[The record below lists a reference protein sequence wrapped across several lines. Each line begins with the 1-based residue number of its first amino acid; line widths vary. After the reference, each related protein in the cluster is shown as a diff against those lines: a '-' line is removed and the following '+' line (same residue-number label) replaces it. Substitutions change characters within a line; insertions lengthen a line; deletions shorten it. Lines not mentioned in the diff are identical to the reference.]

1 MFVQMLL
8 SECVE
13 YSRKEHLLDLITLIS
28 GMKKCGNSYEVEW
41 ISHGSAGLL
50 RPPRMNN
57 KILQSSLAA
66 MFFVTNASLDMTEEE
81 SKYTGVHC
89 IACNYCSSG
98 IEMETQRGA
107 FMLWRTVSIPFRI
120 VSPWYSHH
128 LLCER
133 KWSIVTGE
141 DSYSFTEPEAILFL
155 CQEWGYGNRKQG

>member
-1 MFVQMLL
+1 MICFSHHNRISHYGVLISNTVFLLSFTLLIIDKLVQLLL

-107 FMLWRTVSIPFRI
+107 FML
-120 VSPWYSHH
+120 
-128 LLCER
+128 
-133 KWSIVTGE
+133 
-141 DSYSFTEPEAILFL
+141 
-155 CQEWGYGNRKQG
+155 